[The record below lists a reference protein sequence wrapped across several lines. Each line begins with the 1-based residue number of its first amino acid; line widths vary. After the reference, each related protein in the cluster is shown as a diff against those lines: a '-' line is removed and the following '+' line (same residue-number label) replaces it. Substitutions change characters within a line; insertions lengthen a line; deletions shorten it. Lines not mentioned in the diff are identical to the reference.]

1 MQTMTSTDAAGPA
14 ISGTARDVLAD
25 EIAALHTQLDRVLAA
40 VDATANDDGAG
51 MAAVADLLRG
61 ADRCAAA
68 AVGASMTMTHRGVV
82 AAEGLTS
89 DTYLRM
95 SGRTARET
103 SGHGY
108 LVERLADMP
117 VLYGWYRDGDI
128 STGVVRE
135 LSWLTRNLTRAQ
147 RAWVDARLADN
158 AEVVRRLDADDL
170 IDAVARLVDRARP
183 DLRDARE

>member
-1 MQTMTSTDAAGPA
+1 MQT
-14 ISGTARDVLAD
+14 TATAPELGEAV
-25 EIAALHTQLDRVLAA
+25 AALHRAIDTVHAA
-40 VDATANDDGAG
+40 VDAAVAGGAG
-51 MAAVADLLRG
+51 VAAVVGRLRG
-61 ADRCAAA
+61 GARGAAA

-108 LVERLADMP
+108 LVERLVDMP

-128 STGVVRE
+128 SSGVVRE

-147 RAWVDARLADN
+147 RA
-158 AEVVRRLDADDL
+158 
-170 IDAVARLVDRARP
+170 
-183 DLRDARE
+183 

>member
-1 MQTMTSTDAAGPA
+1 MQITT
-14 ISGTARDVLAD
+14 TAPELGEA
-25 EIAALHTQLDRVLAA
+25 IAALHRAIDTVQTA
-40 VDATANDDGAG
+40 VDATATNGDGAG
-51 MAAVADLLRG
+51 MAAVVDLLRG

-117 VLYGWYRDGDI
+117 VLYGWYRDG
-128 STGVVRE
+128 
-135 LSWLTRNLTRAQ
+135 
-147 RAWVDARLADN
+147 
-158 AEVVRRLDADDL
+158 
-170 IDAVARLVDRARP
+170 
-183 DLRDARE
+183 